1 MAINN
6 VKSIAPIKLT
16 ILIIFIQLE
25 VCLSSVVSAGSWCW
39 KNLFHYGYGFRA
51 TRLRRDYDGITTRFG
66 FWRRDCI
73 LLIPRFHT
81 LLGVLLPR
89 SFMGHRWFPWRLRW
103 THPAWA
109 WSICDWNLGA
119 WKCVKMRG
127 SAREKCSNLLWQ
139 AAAFMQSLSVESLS
153 RSRRKH
159 GP

>member
-66 FWRRDCI
+66 F
-73 LLIPRFHT
+73 
-81 LLGVLLPR
+81 
-89 SFMGHRWFPWRLRW
+89 
-103 THPAWA
+103 
-109 WSICDWNLGA
+109 
-119 WKCVKMRG
+119 
-127 SAREKCSNLLWQ
+127 
-139 AAAFMQSLSVESLS
+139 
-153 RSRRKH
+153 
-159 GP
+159 